1 MLYCNEDWYKN
12 HIDTSYLSGIDLW
25 IARYNYKYDLS
36 IQRNI
41 WQSSCKGRIDGI
53 SENVDLDFGFK
64 DYINISLREL
74 TLLKDIQRITDTG
87 LKIILVGGTAILME
101 LTLLIHGNTSKETG
115 TGLTPMAIW

>member
-64 DYINISLREL
+64 DYTQYITPRT

-101 LTLLIHGNTSKETG
+101 LTLQIHGNTSKETG